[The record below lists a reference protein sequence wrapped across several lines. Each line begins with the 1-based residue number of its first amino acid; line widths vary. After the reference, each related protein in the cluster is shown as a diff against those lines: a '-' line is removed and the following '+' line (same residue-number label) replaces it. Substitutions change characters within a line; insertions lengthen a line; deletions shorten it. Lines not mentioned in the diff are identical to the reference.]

1 MNNSNLALLID
12 GDNVSPKIIVG
23 LMAEIANYGNASV
36 RRIYGDWTSPSLK
49 GWKACL
55 LNHSITP
62 IQQFAYTSGKNATDG
77 AMIIDAMDL
86 LYTGRFASFCLVSS
100 DSDFTRLAARI
111 REQGVTV
118 CGFGERKTNTAFIA
132 ACDKFMYFD
141 VLSVEPEE
149 PLTAPQSP
157 KPGIVPVFVRN
168 QPIKR
173 PLDQTAIMGLA
184 RAVNNVMGDN
194 DNWVNLA
201 DVGNYLSKISPD
213 LHARNYGYERLREF
227 VEASGIMDLK
237 WKKTW
242 RGTVIVLRAP
252 NCSQQGSKRLL
263 VLTANAAIDGTVQE
277 REMRPG
283 VSMDPR
289 QPQQLTTTS
298 RADDNIMAT
307 ATTTCACEAN
317 AELKKSGMVFVRL

>member
-1 MNNSNLALLID
+1 MTTNNSNLALLID

-23 LMAEIANYGNASV
+23 LLAEIANYGTANV

-62 IQQFAYTSGKNATDG
+62 IQQFGYTTGKNATDG

-86 LYTGRFASFCLVSS
+86 LYTGRFSSFCLVSS

-118 CGFGERKTNTAFIA
+118 YGFGERKTNTAFIA

-141 VLSVEPEE
+141 VLNMEFEE
-149 PLTAPQSP
+149 PLVAPQAP
-157 KPGIVPVFVRN
+157 KPNIPPGFVRG
-168 QPIKR
+168 QPTKR
-173 PLDQTAIMGLA
+173 PLDQAALFGIA
-184 RAVNNVMGDN
+184 RAVTNATSYS

-201 DVGNYLSKISPD
+201 DVGGYLSKLSPD

-227 VEASGIMDLK
+227 VEASGMVDLK
-237 WKKTW
+237 WKNMGDKPP
-242 RGTVIVLRAP
+242 VAL
-252 NCSQQGSKRLL
+252 
-263 VLTANAAIDGTVQE
+263 
-277 REMRPG
+277 
-283 VSMDPR
+283 
-289 QPQQLTTTS
+289 
-298 RADDNIMAT
+298 
-307 ATTTCACEAN
+307 
-317 AELKKSGMVFVRL
+317 VRLKEDLTRN